1 MPVGGGRRNGLGE
14 EEEEEWAVPRKK
26 RRAKW
31 TNMGSI
37 CKLLFRILLGSHA
50 SVDKEVKC

>member
-14 EEEEEWAVPRKK
+14 EEEEEEEWAVPRKR

-37 CKLLFRILLGSHA
+37 CKLLFYWALTPSTVR
-50 SVDKEVKC
+50 

>member
-1 MPVGGGRRNGLGE
+1 MPVGGERRNGLGE
-14 EEEEEWAVPRKK
+14 EEEEEEEWAVPRKR

-37 CKLLFRILLGSHA
+37 CKLLFYWALTPSTVR
-50 SVDKEVKC
+50 

>member
-1 MPVGGGRRNGLGE
+1 MPVGGERRNGLGE
-14 EEEEEWAVPRKK
+14 EEEEEDWAVPRK

-37 CKLLFRILLGSHA
+37 CKLLFYWALTPSTVR
-50 SVDKEVKC
+50 